1 MKSVISRPD
10 KYCVMSDNPQKSSYL
25 FLHESGELARRIE
38 AARQQLESCRICP
51 RNCEV
56 NRLKDETGYCRTGR
70 RALVASYGPH
80 FGEESPLVGEGG
92 SGTIFFANCNLGC
105 VFCQNYEI
113 SHLGEGEVVEPAE
126 LAAMMVS
133 LQQRGCHNINFVT
146 PSHVAAQILEALPAA
161 IEGGLN
167 VPLVYNSSG
176 YDSVE
181 TLRLLAGIID
191 IYMPDF
197 KFWERES
204 ARRLAEAPDYPII
217 ARAALREMHR
227 QVGDLVLD
235 KRGLARR
242 GLLLRHLVMPG
253 GLAETEAILRFV
265 AEEISRDTYLNLMD
279 QYHPCGRAREFPP
292 LDRTLAADEYR
303 QALELAEKLGLRR
316 LDRRD
321 WQRLF
326 RRLEMDW

>member
-1 MKSVISRPD
+1 
-10 KYCVMSDNPQKSSYL
+10 L
-25 FLHESGELARRIE
+25 FFPG
-38 AARQQLESCRICP
+38 
-51 RNCEV
+51 V
-56 NRLKDETGYCRTGR
+56 GVVGR
-70 RALVASYGPH
+70 
-80 FGEESPLVGEGG
+80 E
-92 SGTIFFANCNLGC
+92 TIFFANCNLGC

-113 SHLGEGEVVEPAE
+113 SHLGEGEEVEPAE

-161 IEGGLN
+161 IEGGLKA
-167 VPLVYNSSG
+167 PLVYNSSG

-197 KFWERES
+197 KFWDRES
-204 ARRLAEAPDYPII
+204 ARRLAGAPDYPVI
-217 ARAALREMHR
+217 ARAALKEMHR

-235 KRGLARR
+235 TRGLARW

-279 QYHPCGRAREFPP
+279 QYHPCGWAREFPP

-303 QALELAEKLGLRR
+303 QALELAEKFGLRR

-326 RRLEMDW
+326 RRLEMNW